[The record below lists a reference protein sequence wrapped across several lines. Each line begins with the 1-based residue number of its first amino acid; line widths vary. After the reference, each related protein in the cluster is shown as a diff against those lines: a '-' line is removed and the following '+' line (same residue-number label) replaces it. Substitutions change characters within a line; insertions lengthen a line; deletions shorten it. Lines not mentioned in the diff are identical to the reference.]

1 MDRLANMTT
10 MHIGGPAR
18 TFLHAQSEEELIS
31 VVRDA
36 DSRNEPVLIIGGG
49 SNLLI
54 SDDGFVGTV
63 IRVETSGNSYEIDAC
78 SGGMLTVAAGA
89 DWDQF
94 VAFSLE
100 KNLVGLESLSGIPG
114 TVGGAPIQN
123 IGAYGHEVS
132 EVIARVRTFDRS
144 EDRIHT
150 YTASECEFGYRTSRF
165 KSDRNRWLILDVTFQ
180 LKRGELSL
188 PVQYSELA
196 AALGVDIGG
205 RAPCVEVREK
215 VLELRGRKGML
226 INHDNQVWSAGS
238 FFINPIISGERAEL
252 LPADAPRW
260 PQPDGQV
267 KTSAAWLMEKA
278 GVNKGD
284 RNAGAQISEK
294 HVLALTNSGDA
305 TALDI
310 IELAKSARQKVF
322 QRFGITLEPEVQM
335 IGISLD

>member
-1 MDRLANMTT
+1 
-10 MHIGGPAR
+10 
-18 TFLHAQSEEELIS
+18 
-31 VVRDA
+31 
-36 DSRNEPVLIIGGG
+36 
-49 SNLLI
+49 
-54 SDDGFVGTV
+54 
-63 IRVETSGNSYEIDAC
+63 
-78 SGGMLTVAAGA
+78 
-89 DWDQF
+89 
-94 VAFSLE
+94 
-100 KNLVGLESLSGIPG
+100 
-114 TVGGAPIQN
+114 
-123 IGAYGHEVS
+123 
-132 EVIARVRTFDRS
+132 
-144 EDRIHT
+144 
-150 YTASECEFGYRTSRF
+150 
-165 KSDRNRWLILDVTFQ
+165 
-180 LKRGELSL
+180 
-188 PVQYSELA
+188 
-196 AALGVDIGG
+196 
-205 RAPCVEVREK
+205 
-215 VLELRGRKGML
+215 ML